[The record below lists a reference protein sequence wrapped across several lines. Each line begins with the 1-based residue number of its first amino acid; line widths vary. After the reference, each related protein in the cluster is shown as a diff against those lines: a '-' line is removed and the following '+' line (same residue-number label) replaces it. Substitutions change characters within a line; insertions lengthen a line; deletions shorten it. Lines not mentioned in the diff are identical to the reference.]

1 MVLHWWCLE
10 SGDVTGPSDWEWL
23 RAGQKQQKQ
32 PAREFQ
38 NVQQQQ
44 LKLFLTHSE
53 NVRKHPTSKCE
64 IAAKKKEIWDPN
76 SASQHWGIPKPE
88 KLCGICWCMYLYMYL
103 YLYQVCI
110 CTCICARYVW
120 SSNVYLHLRRC
131 STWKTDQLGTCVQY
145 IRPPEA
151 NTRRGKRWEIFDK
164 YLSSVFVR
172 PIKILDSIGV
182 I

>member
-53 NVRKHPTSKCE
+53 NVRRHPTSKCE
-64 IAAKKKEIWDPN
+64 KVAYR
-76 SASQHWGIPKPE
+76 SGIQTVPDTTE
-88 KLCGICWCMYLYMYL
+88 SLVEVYLSLKSYVGSGDM
-103 YLYQVCI
+103 VCI
-110 CTCICARYVW
+110 CTCIC
-120 SSNVYLHLRRC
+120 
-131 STWKTDQLGTCVQY
+131 
-145 IRPPEA
+145 IR
-151 NTRRGKRWEIFDK
+151 F
-164 YLSSVFVR
+164 VFVPVFVPGMYDPQTYIYIWGGAAHER
-172 PIKILDSIGV
+172 LISWAHVSNAFVLLKQTHEFA
-182 I
+182 